1 MKRLLI
7 FMFGMTLALF
17 PLAAQTHTS
26 VPVDAPVY
34 RILDKAQMRGLCA
47 PLSGVRPYS
56 RAVILRAVDEILS
69 ADSSSLSDAERRI
82 LQEAQ
87 KEYRNRETDSFDFKS
102 LSFGIGHDAGNT
114 KKIPLYGEIDFDITM
129 SAAGAYSTLDENS
142 AWAGEIRPT
151 AIARGDIGNNL
162 SFMVDLE
169 GIMLRSPRRVLG
181 NYYAY
186 YDGFPEGVP
195 DPGDYPFYPEG
206 TTGPVDYTTDGY
218 KSYNPLLKTQSE
230 PLAYFPYTYRKR
242 WDMWLSPINDVSS
255 GGATAWPDGIT
266 LGYTALAEL
275 SGSVLDDI
283 ISWRFG
289 RVDREWGAM
298 DTGSSLV
305 LNQIAMPF
313 LALEA
318 TAYLTDWFKF
328 STITGVLEFSPD
340 RGGLKVA
347 SATFQNAFS
356 ASMIEFDYKNS
367 FHFDLGTTSV
377 WAKRFELGYL
387 FPLID
392 NYFYQNNIGDNDNLA
407 LFASIRYQKPGLFK
421 VWFSGFADELNPK
434 EILDLFKKDRMMFA
448 LQAGTSWN
456 FPWLPFATVS
466 LRYTKIEPYTYTHT
480 RRNDLPWYGDN
491 YMETNYVNNG
501 RGLGYYLP
509 PNSDEL
515 LFRFETQPALS
526 TELHFQYQMIRH
538 GADFGPHP
546 VDGSSYWS
554 ELDPSGRSDKQTLR
568 KSFLEDGAYQWQ
580 HVLKV
585 GGAYRFAGAPVSLF
599 GEAGVVF
606 SYFTDIDVPASTPYT
621 DWAGRSHSASVVDT
635 SAYPKTT
642 TFIVTLGVKIFP

>member
-1 MKRLLI
+1 MKKLIVYLLGI
-7 FMFGMTLALF
+7 ALALS
-17 PLAAQTHTS
+17 PVAAQTHTS

-34 RILDKAQMRGLCA
+34 RILDKAQLRGLCA
-47 PLSGVRPYS
+47 PLSGARPYS
-56 RAVILRAVDEILS
+56 RAVILRAVNEILS
-69 ADSSSLSDAERRI
+69 ADLSSLSDAERRI

-87 KEYRNRETDSFDFKS
+87 NEYRNRETDGFDFKS
-102 LSFGIGHDAGNT
+102 LSFSVGHNASNT
-114 KKIPLYGEIDFDITM
+114 KKVPLYGEIDFDIDV
-129 SAAGAYSTLDENS
+129 SAAGALSTQNENN
-142 AWAGEIRPT
+142 AWAGEIRPKVT
-151 AIARGDIGNNL
+151 ARADIGNSL
-162 SFMVDLE
+162 SFSVDLE
-169 GIMLRSPRRVLG
+169 GVILRSPRRVLG
-181 NYYAY
+181 YYYAF
-186 YDGFPEGVP
+186 YDGFPENP
-195 DPGDYPFYPEG
+195 DPGDYPFYSAP
-206 TTGPVDYTTDGY
+206 GPVDYTTDEY
-218 KSYNPLLKTQSE
+218 KSYNPLLKTHSE

-242 WDMWLSPINDVSS
+242 WDMWLSPINNISS
-255 GGATAWPDGIT
+255 DGATAWPDELSGS
-266 LGYTALAEL
+266 YTALAEI
-275 SGSVLDDI
+275 SGSVLNDI

-289 RVDREWGAM
+289 RVDREWAAM
-298 DTGSSLV
+298 DSGSSLV

-318 TAYLTDWFKF
+318 TAYIADWFRF

-340 RGGLKVA
+340 RGGLQGA
-347 SATFQNAFS
+347 SAVFQNAFS
-356 ASMIEFDYKNS
+356 ASMIEFDYKNF

-377 WAKRFELGYL
+377 WPKRFELGYL

-407 LFASIRYQKPGLFK
+407 LFASIRYQQPGLFK
-421 VWFSGFADELNPK
+421 IWFSGFADELNVK
-434 EILDLFKKDRMMFA
+434 DILDLFKKDRMMFA

-456 FPWLPFATVS
+456 FPWLPFATMS
-466 LRYTKIEPYTYTHT
+466 LRYTKIEPYTYTHQ

-509 PNSDEL
+509 PNSDEV

-554 ELDPSGRSDKQTLR
+554 ELDPKGRSSKDTLR
-568 KSFLEDGAYQWQ
+568 KWFLEDGAYQWQ

-585 GGAYRFAGAPVSLF
+585 GGTYRFARAPVSLF

-606 SYFTDIDVPASTPYT
+606 SYFTDIDIPAGTAYT
-621 DWAGRSHSASVVDT
+621 DWAGRAHTASIVDT
-635 SAYPKTT
+635 PSYPKTT
-642 TFIVTLGVKIFP
+642 TFIVTLGVRIFP